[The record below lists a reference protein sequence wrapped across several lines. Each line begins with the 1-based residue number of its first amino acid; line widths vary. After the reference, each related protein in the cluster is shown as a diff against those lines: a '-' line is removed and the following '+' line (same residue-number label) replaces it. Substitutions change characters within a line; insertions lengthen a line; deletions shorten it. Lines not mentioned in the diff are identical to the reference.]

1 MAVDNLI
8 NYRLVL
14 TQFAIV
20 AIAVVSMAAVL
31 PVARKQS
38 EDGSVGELSHRFI
51 CFPQAHRPSLM

>member
-1 MAVDNLI
+1 MYIRELKLSMAVDNLI

-38 EDGSVGELSHRFI
+38 EDGSVG
-51 CFPQAHRPSLM
+51 